1 MLQPF
6 ADSILRKMETNTMAC
21 WLFKQ
26 EPDAYSYA
34 DLVRDG
40 STTWDGVGN
49 AVALK
54 HLRQVQVGDAIWFY
68 HTGKQKAIV
77 GEMRATA
84 IDGGIVRVEPVRPL
98 AKSVTLA
105 MVKADDTLATWEL
118 VRLPRLSVMPVS
130 DAQWLRIRELAGE
143 MLPE

>member
-1 MLQPF
+1 
-6 ADSILRKMETNTMAC
+6 MAC

-84 IDGGIVRVEPVRPL
+84 IEGGIVRVEPVRPL
-98 AKSVTLA
+98 AQPVTLA